1 MAGAVAFTRDYA
13 AFGGD
18 VKPFEKTQ
26 DVTVV
31 LSDWCHDNF
40 VGLES
45 IIRSK
50 IAAEWLGLQSAG
62 ENELSLI
69 FRMTDPDVFFDT
81 QYVIV
86 MRSEGEI
93 WFGGDP
99 FGTDLEITEG
109 TAGGHRVLASTFDG
123 EKVKWVYSQAR
134 ARYVLHFEDPEKVA
148 RLTNK
153 QKARLA
159 NKQKRAAGYV
169 GT

>member
-31 LSDWCHDNF
+31 LSDWCHDHNI
-40 VGLES
+40 GLGE

-50 IAAEWLGLQSAG
+50 IAAENLGLQRG
-62 ENELSLI
+62 DENEISLI
-69 FRMTDPDVFFDT
+69 FRMISDLFFED

-86 MRSEGEI
+86 MRSGGEI
-93 WFGGDP
+93 WFGGEP

-109 TAGGHRVLASTFDG
+109 TAGGHRVLASKIDG
-123 EKVKWVYSQAR
+123 ERVHWVFSQAR
-134 ARYVLHFEDPEKVA
+134 ARYELKFDDPDKVA

-153 QKARLA
+153 QNARLA
-159 NKQKRAAGYV
+159 NKQKQAARYA
-169 GT
+169 